1 MVTMK
6 TLSSN
11 KGVALIILVIA
22 MTLIAVLGAS
32 FVALVGSKHRSF
44 TYQRDSYRALN
55 LANAGVE
62 YAIRYVSDSL
72 RNAGS
77 TFFED
82 PTTFQT
88 ASNPVVIN
96 MLSAQSF
103 SFYYD
108 YSADALRVSGFSG
121 ESTRRANLNN
131 FRRYMDS
138 ITLQYV
144 PSLPLSSRR
153 PYYSSGSIRV
163 PFFNNNHLSVRI
175 SGISITMPT
184 SGKYLQN
191 IYFSETAETQTYN
204 YVSDSSFPVCGW
216 SVPLPCK
223 DTVDWWGL
231 SKTGIRIPSGTTYF
245 TFTANSPHE
254 VPAGTASVFRV
265 VFDLPDSSF
274 TGVQYSLTFHY
285 RIGTETTDRTTTVV
299 FTPPS

>member
-6 TLSSN
+6 MLSN
-11 KGVALIILVIA
+11 NRGVALIILVIA

-108 YSADALRVSGFSG
+108 YSAEVL
-121 ESTRRANLNN
+121 STQLCKFLVDGQIRTYLSY
-131 FRRYMDS
+131 FRCPPVHLH
-138 ITLQYV
+138 LQ
-144 PSLPLSSRR
+144 
-153 PYYSSGSIRV
+153 
-163 PFFNNNHLSVRI
+163 
-175 SGISITMPT
+175 
-184 SGKYLQN
+184 
-191 IYFSETAETQTYN
+191 
-204 YVSDSSFPVCGW
+204 
-216 SVPLPCK
+216 
-223 DTVDWWGL
+223 
-231 SKTGIRIPSGTTYF
+231 
-245 TFTANSPHE
+245 
-254 VPAGTASVFRV
+254 
-265 VFDLPDSSF
+265 
-274 TGVQYSLTFHY
+274 
-285 RIGTETTDRTTTVV
+285 
-299 FTPPS
+299 